1 MKTLTIGSYRM
12 PLHASV
18 ASTSPARIEA
28 LKSKHHKLSKK
39 IEAGQA
45 HYQMS
50 DEEIRKLKL
59 EKLHVKEEIE
69 GIRKAS

>member
-1 MKTLTIGSYRM
+1 M

-18 ASTSPARIEA
+18 ASSPSARIEA
-28 LKSKHHKLSKK
+28 LKSKHHKLSKE
-39 IEAGQA
+39 IETGQT
-45 HYQMS
+45 HYLMS

-59 EKLHVKEEIE
+59 EKLHIKEEIE